1 MQPHIGEGPYAY
13 VHIDEQCPVSHPSD
27 RNFAD
32 FVIKDESGNALLDS
46 WLFLRLGRIPPQD
59 NAKVVINGE
68 SSKVF
73 YGKLQ
78 EKPAIMS
85 IQENAVAPNRR

>member
-32 FVIKDESGNALLDS
+32 FVIKDESGNALLIPWLSHRFDADS
-46 WLFLRLGRIPPQD
+46 STRQCKD
-59 NAKVVINGE
+59 NANE
-68 SSKVF
+68 
-73 YGKLQ
+73 
-78 EKPAIMS
+78 
-85 IQENAVAPNRR
+85 